1 MNAKRQDVGALRRE
15 LVGPFGQRVFPC
27 SMESDP
33 KNADSRRGVDF
44 VEVEVLPPEGK
55 TKQPGELDPFIKL
68 VSRLLDTVFVIPGTR
83 IRFGF
88 EPLIGLIPILG
99 DQVTALIS
107 AALLYRS
114 VQHRLPKIALVRM
127 ALNIL
132 INAVVGM
139 VPLVGDLFVLWY
151 KPNIRNYKILQRFA
165 GQTGAVTT
173 GDWMFVSILI
183 GSTFFLIVVVTL
195 VLIYAT
201 VTQFRWW

>member
-1 MNAKRQDVGALRRE
+1 VK
-15 LVGPFGQRVFPC
+15 
-27 SMESDP
+27 ESDP
-33 KNADSRRGVDF
+33 KYARSGRGT
-44 VEVEVLPPEGK
+44 EYLNVEVLPPAEK
-55 TKQPGELDPFIKL
+55 ARQQADDLDPFIKL
-68 VSRLLDTVFVIPGTR
+68 ISCVLDTAFVIPGTR
-83 IRFGF
+83 IRFGI
-88 EPLIGLIPILG
+88 EPIIGLIPILG

-139 VPLVGDLFVLWY
+139 VPVLGDIFVLWY

-165 GQTGAVTT
+165 GQTNTVTT

-183 GSTFFLIVVVTL
+183 GSTFFLIVIVTL
-195 VLIYAT
+195 GLIYAT
-201 VTQFRWW
+201 VSQFRWW

>member
-1 MNAKRQDVGALRRE
+1 VPFRQWM
-15 LVGPFGQRVFPC
+15 FSC
-27 SMESDP
+27 NMESDP
-33 KNADSRRGVDF
+33 KNAGSRRGVDF
-44 VEVEVLPPEGK
+44 VEVEVLPPEVK

-83 IRFGF
+83 IRFGI

-139 VPLVGDLFVLWY
+139 VPLLGDLFVLWY

-201 VTQFRWW
+201 VSQFRWW

>member
-1 MNAKRQDVGALRRE
+1 MPFRQW
-15 LVGPFGQRVFPC
+15 VFPC
-27 SMESDP
+27 NMESDP
-33 KNADSRRGVDF
+33 KNAGSRKGVDF

-68 VSRLLDTVFVIPGTR
+68 VSRLLDTVFVVPGTR
-83 IRFGF
+83 IRFGI

-201 VTQFRWW
+201 VSQFRWW

>member
-1 MNAKRQDVGALRRE
+1 
-15 LVGPFGQRVFPC
+15 
-27 SMESDP
+27 MESDP
-33 KNADSRRGVDF
+33 KNADSRRGMDF

-55 TKQPGELDPFIKL
+55 TKPPGELDPFIKL

-83 IRFGF
+83 IRFGI

-139 VPLVGDLFVLWY
+139 VPLLGDLFVLWY

-165 GQTGAVTT
+165 GQSGAVTT

-201 VTQFRWW
+201 VSQFRWW

>member
-1 MNAKRQDVGALRRE
+1 MS
-15 LVGPFGQRVFPC
+15 PC
-27 SMESDP
+27 IMESDP
-33 KNADSRRGVDF
+33 KNAGSEGGTEFVD
-44 VEVEVLPPEGK
+44 VEVLHPPGK
-55 TKQPGELDPFIKL
+55 TKQAAELDPFIKL
-68 VSRLLDTVFVIPGTR
+68 VSRLLDTFFVIPGTR
-83 IRFGF
+83 IRFGI
-88 EPLIGLIPILG
+88 EPIIGLIPILG

-165 GQTGAVTT
+165 GQTSAVTT

-201 VTQFRWW
+201 VSQFRWW